1 MIIRQ
6 FIAWLET
13 APATARAEAATA
25 LARAYLES
33 DLGDA
38 DKRDAEAAIT
48 VLLDDASPLVR
59 RNLAEAFAHH
69 AQAPHFV
76 IVALANDQS
85 DIAAPVLARSP
96 LLTDA
101 DLVDCAA
108 IGDDI
113 AQSAVAMRAD
123 LPSPV
128 AAALAEIGAAQA
140 LVTLLRNRSS
150 DIPDFAY
157 QRMLER
163 HGDDADLRE
172 AMLARRDLPV
182 SVREALVAA
191 VSQALGAF
199 VQTCNWLRPER
210 GARCLTEAREAA
222 TIGLA
227 QEEDE
232 ASALISHLREQGR
245 LTAGLILR
253 AILSCRTDFAAAA
266 FANLTGQPTRRVK
279 ALLAERRLPG
289 FKALYRKAGLP
300 EGLYEG
306 FAAAITAWQ
315 NHADGLDA
323 HNEPALSRRMIEHVL
338 TALGDVVSAE
348 RDRLFALLR
357 RFEAEAARE
366 EARAIVKDMIEEA
379 ALLPWIAYQQDEPVE
394 QIASALPVMDEAAP
408 LPEALSSEEEKP
420 LAA

>member
-33 DLGDA
+33 GLGDA

-69 AQAPHFV
+69 DQAPHFV

-85 DIAAPVLARSP
+85 DVAAPVLARSP

-113 AQSAVAMRAD
+113 VQSAVAMRSD
-123 LPSPV
+123 LPSTV
-128 AAALAEIGAAQA
+128 AAALAEIGAANA

-163 HGDDADLRE
+163 HGDHADLRE

-232 ASALISHLREQGR
+232 ASVLIAHLRDQGR

-253 AILSCRTDFAAAA
+253 AILSCRIDFAAAA
-266 FANLTGQPTRRVK
+266 FANLTGQPTRRVM
-279 ALLAERRLPG
+279 ALLTERRLPG
-289 FKALYRKAGLP
+289 FKALYRKAELP
-300 EGLYEG
+300 EGLYVG

-315 NHADGLDA
+315 NHADGLDGYS
-323 HNEPALSRRMIEHVL
+323 EPALSRRMIEHVL
-338 TALGDVVSAE
+338 TALGDLVSAD

-366 EARAIVKDMIEEA
+366 EARAIVKEMVEEA
-379 ALLPWIAYQQDEPVE
+379 ALLPWITHQQDEPIE
-394 QIASALPVMDEAAP
+394 DIA
-408 LPEALSSEEEKP
+408 ALSPAVVTQTEWQEAEAIDEVKP